1 MKWAT
6 PLSLNIAEFLRAR
19 VLEGRSMKRF
29 HLALGVADV
38 EAAPP
43 SVM

>member
-1 MKWAT
+1 LAT
-6 PLSLNIAEFLRAR
+6 PLSLNIAESVHAR
-19 VLEGRSMKRF
+19 VLERRAMKRF

-38 EAAPP
+38 EAYPP